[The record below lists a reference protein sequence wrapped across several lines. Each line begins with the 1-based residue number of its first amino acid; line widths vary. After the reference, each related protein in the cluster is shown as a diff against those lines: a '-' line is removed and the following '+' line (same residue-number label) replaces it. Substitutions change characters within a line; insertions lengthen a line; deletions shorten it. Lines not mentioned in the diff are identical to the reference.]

1 MGGSVSLVNGHIDD
15 DTAKMAP
22 REAIENINNI
32 LDSPY
37 LYDESIDYQLTTDDI
52 ECLEMSKQAL
62 ERQIPK
68 KPKHIH
74 EEYEKHQWKRD
85 KYGNIDEWAVSGGF
99 CNGPM
104 CERCY
109 HSTCMHCNPDYDN
122 ESCVVDKDL
131 CPNCSKKLSGW
142 DKYKYCPDCGQAL
155 DWSDTE

>member
-1 MGGSVSLVNGHIDD
+1 MTFREANNMIDD
-15 DTAKMAP
+15 
-22 REAIENINNI
+22 I
-32 LDSPY
+32 SWFY
-37 LYDESIDYQLTTDDI
+37 GGESITTDDI
-52 ECLEMSKQAL
+52 VECREICHKAL
-62 ERQIPK
+62 EKQTPK

-122 ESCVVDKDL
+122 EPCVVDKDL
-131 CPNCSKKLSGW
+131 CPNCSKELSGW
-142 DKYKYCPDCGQAL
+142 DEDRYCTDCGQAL
-155 DWSDTE
+155 DWGDNE